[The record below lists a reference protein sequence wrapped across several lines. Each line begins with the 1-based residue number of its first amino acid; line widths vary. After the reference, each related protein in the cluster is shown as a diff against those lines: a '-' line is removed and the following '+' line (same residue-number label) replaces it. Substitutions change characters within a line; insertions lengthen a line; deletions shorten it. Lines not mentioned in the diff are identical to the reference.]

1 LESEL
6 FGHEKGAFTGAIAQK
21 IGRFQVADGGT
32 LFLDEV
38 GEIPLELQPKLL
50 RVLQE
55 QEFER
60 IGGTKTVKVDV
71 RIIAATNRDLR
82 RMVDQQR
89 FRDDLYYR
97 LNVFPI
103 HVPALR
109 ERPEDVP
116 ALVRYF
122 VKRLARPMN
131 RQIEVIPTE
140 TLEALRHY
148 AWPGNVRE
156 LANLIER
163 AMILSRGRTLEVP
176 LDDIVRR
183 RPGAGAMGNEGAADR
198 IAERTTVLRALE
210 QANWVLAGPRGAAA
224 RLGMKRTTLQSLM
237 KRLGIAKPA

>member
-1 LESEL
+1 MNHPGIVAGL
-6 FGHEKGAFTGAIAQK
+6 IA
-21 IGRFQVADGGT
+21 A
-32 LFLDEV
+32 L
-38 GEIPLELQPKLL
+38 
-50 RVLQE
+50 VL
-55 QEFER
+55 

-82 RMVDQQR
+82 RMVEEHR

-122 VKRLARPMN
+122 VQRFARPMN
-131 RQIEVIPTE
+131 RHIDVIPAE
-140 TLEALRHY
+140 TLEALRRY

-176 LDDIVRR
+176 LDDLVHR
-183 RPGAGAMGNEGAADR
+183 RPGAGRSGAAHPD
-198 IAERTTVLRALE
+198 AERAAVLRALE
-210 QANWVLAGPRGAAA
+210 EANWLLAGPRGAAA

-237 KRLGIAKPA
+237 KRLGIAKPT